1 MTKNIVVPGSTPVSV
16 EVAKL
21 IEARNDYAF
30 ATGSTYGLSKVYADC
45 MLVLFPYIP
54 GGKKPLFCKESGA
67 EFEAWKGA
75 ALIAAT
81 KADTNK
87 VLETADGLARFKAK
101 LRDRVRE
108 VREQAAMICGIDT
121 GNGAKANEKRDTLD
135 WLKEEAPKWLRRVN
149 RDESGNAKVIKAY
162 DALAKL
168 CKELGLNPAEII
180 AKSET

>member
-1 MTKNIVVPGSTPVSV
+1 MTNNIVVPGSTPVSV

-21 IEARNDYAF
+21 LEERNTLAGLFGEGYGSSGRYA
-30 ATGSTYGLSKVYADC
+30 AA

-54 GGKKPLFCKESGA
+54 GGKKPLYCKESGA
-67 EFEAWKGA
+67 EFEAWKA
-75 ALIAAT
+75 AATIAAS
-81 KADTNK
+81 KNGIDTSTEK
-87 VLETADGLARFKAK
+87 FGAS
-101 LRDRVRE
+101 LRDKVRE
-108 VREQAAMICGIDT
+108 VRKQAAILCGLDT
-121 GNGAKANEKRDTLD
+121 GNGAKANEKRETLD

-162 DALAKL
+162 DALVKL

>member
-1 MTKNIVVPGSTPVSV
+1 MTKNIIVPGSTPVSV
-16 EVAKL
+16 EIAKL

-30 ATGSTYGLSKVYADC
+30 ATGSTYGMSKIYASA
-45 MLVLFPYIP
+45 MLVLFPYVP
-54 GGKKPLFCKESGA
+54 GKRPLFCKESGA

-81 KADTNK
+81 KADINK
-87 VLETADGLARFKAK
+87 VLETADGLARFKASLTDK
-101 LRDRVRE
+101 VRE
-108 VREQAAMICGIDT
+108 VRKQAAILCGLEVAK
-121 GNGAKANEKRDTLD
+121 GAKANEKRETLD

-162 DALAKL
+162 DALVKL

-180 AKSET
+180 AESNT